1 MVLMKIL
8 FKYKSSIPFQK
19 FVRFLKYYATIFRQG
34 RVEDFQQTLLKEYVD
49 FTTQAPKAPFDGI
62 NIKIK
67 QKQEPK
73 NIFGMCCSINFLK
86 INYYF

>member
-1 MVLMKIL
+1 MQIKAI
-8 FKYKSSIPFQK
+8 KFQSH
-19 FVRFLKYYATIFRQG
+19 FIWFFNYHVTIFRQG

-73 NIFGMCCSINFLK
+73 NIFGMC
-86 INYYF
+86 